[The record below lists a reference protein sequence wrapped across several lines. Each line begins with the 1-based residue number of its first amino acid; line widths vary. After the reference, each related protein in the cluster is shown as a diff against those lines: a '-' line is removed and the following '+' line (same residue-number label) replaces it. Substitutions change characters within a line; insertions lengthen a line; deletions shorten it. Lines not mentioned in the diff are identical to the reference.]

1 MTRTTTLAAALI
13 TVGLLAASTVSAAP
27 APTTSTAPAASSP
40 FHFFND
46 GIFGCNITL
55 MATNGSDRDVTVRL
69 KDSKSKIRNGLWN
82 NWDNDLANWTVNKGG
97 SQESKV
103 VGLSM
108 SCNMGDRTY
117 EFVMMS
123 GGNDRI
129 IKHPANGDFTGAT
142 TLQLGNIGRH
152 F

>member
-1 MTRTTTLAAALI
+1 MSRTTTFAAAF
-13 TVGLLAASTVSAAP
+13 AALSFLSASSLSATTAPTP
-27 APTTSTAPAASSP
+27 APTTPSA
-40 FHFFND
+40 FRFFND
-46 GIFGCNITL
+46 GVFGCNITL
-55 MATNGSDRDVTVRL
+55 VATNGSDKDVTVRL

-82 NWDNDLANWTVNKGG
+82 NWDNDLTNWTVNKGG

-103 VGLSM
+103 VGLRM

-117 EFVMMS
+117 EFIMMS

-129 IKHPANGDFTGAT
+129 IKFPANGDFTGAT